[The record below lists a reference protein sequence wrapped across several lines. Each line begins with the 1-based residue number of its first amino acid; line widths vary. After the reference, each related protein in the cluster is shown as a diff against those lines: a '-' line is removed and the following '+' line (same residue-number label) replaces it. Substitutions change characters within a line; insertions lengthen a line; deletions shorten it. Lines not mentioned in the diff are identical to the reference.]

1 MQKDYFGRETMAFE
15 SILDLHISSYKDE
28 LRPSFYVD
36 FNVDQIIDRICKN
49 WGENISSFYYYLP
62 ADKESEDYRR
72 EVMADVK
79 IVSLNEVLMSFVRK
93 MKQHQEII
101 NKKEFVRRDIQKAA
115 WHISEVLQYGEALQ
129 ELLGALQEA
138 DIRSQGMI
146 SLKESLEAYLASEE
160 FKTMY
165 QTAGELQQERN
176 SYRFKVKYS
185 NNQVV
190 VSEGEIA
197 GTYDKFL
204 KDNLTEPEKPMKSP
218 FVENADLVSLEMLI
232 IEILQ
237 KKKPKLFKNT
247 IDFYEK
253 YKDYAKEVYIQL
265 GKELPYYLAF
275 YKYEEKMQKKG
286 FTFTAP
292 AVDETQDMFATGL
305 YDLALA
311 YVNSEEGK
319 EVTSNDVVYHAGET
333 FIVLT
338 GPNQGGKT
346 TFARSLGQMMYFTK
360 MGLDVPAMSAN
371 VHYFNKILTHFTV
384 EESVETGRGK
394 LQEELVRLKPMMN
407 EEGTN
412 DFVIINELFTTAAN
426 YDAIIMGQRVLQ
438 HFIGQNSKGIYVTHL
453 KELTEAHES
462 VVSMRA
468 MLDEQGK
475 QNHKIVRKEAEDIAC
490 AINQVNKYRLKYE
503 QLKERLS

>member
-1 MQKDYFGRETMAFE
+1 MAFE

-28 LRPSFYVD
+28 IRPSFYVD
-36 FNVDQIIDRICKN
+36 FNVDQIIDRICRN

-79 IVSLNEVLMSFVRK
+79 IVSLNEVLMSFVCK

-101 NKKEFVRRDIQKAA
+101 NKKEFVKREIQKAS
-115 WHISEVLQYGEALQ
+115 WHVSEVLQYGEALQ
-129 ELLGALQEA
+129 ELYGALQEA

-146 SLKESLEAYLASEE
+146 SLKESLETYLASEE

-165 QTAGELQQERN
+165 QTAGELQQARN

-190 VSEGEIA
+190 VSEGEIP
-197 GTYDKFL
+197 GTYDNFL
-204 KDNLTEPEKPMKSP
+204 KSNLTEPEKPMKSP
-218 FVENADLVSLEMLI
+218 FVENPDLVSLEMLI

-237 KKKPKLFKNT
+237 KKKPELFKNT
-247 IDFYEK
+247 LDFYKK

-286 FTFTAP
+286 FAFTTP
-292 AVDETQDMFATGL
+292 TVDETQDMFATGL

-311 YVNSEEGK
+311 YVNSEDGK
-319 EVTSNDVVYHAGET
+319 EVTCNDVIYGAGES
-333 FIVLT
+333 FVVLT

-360 MGLDVPAMSAN
+360 MGLDVPALAAN

-394 LQEELVRLKPMMN
+394 LQEELVRLKPMMHG
-407 EEGTN
+407 EGTK

-438 HFIGQNSKGIYVTHL
+438 HFIGQNCKGIYVTHL
-453 KELTEAHES
+453 KELTQAHES

>member
-1 MQKDYFGRETMAFE
+1 MAFE
-15 SILDLHISSYKDE
+15 SILDLHRSSYKDE

-115 WHISEVLQYGEALQ
+115 WHISEVMQYGEALQ

-146 SLKESLEAYLASEE
+146 SLKESLETYLASEE

-275 YKYEEKMQKKG
+275 YKFEEKMQKKG

-292 AVDETQDMFATGL
+292 TVDETQDMFATGL

-311 YVNSEEGK
+311 YVNSEEDK
-319 EVTSNDVVYHAGET
+319 EVTTNDVVYHAGET

-360 MGLDVPAMSAN
+360 MGLDVPAMAAN
-371 VHYFNKILTHFTV
+371 VHHFNRILTHFTV

>member
-1 MQKDYFGRETMAFE
+1 MAFE
-15 SILDLHISSYKDE
+15 SILDLHRSSYKDE

-115 WHISEVLQYGEALQ
+115 WHISEVMQYGEALQ

-146 SLKESLEAYLASEE
+146 SLKESLETYLASEE

-275 YKYEEKMQKKG
+275 YKFEEKMQKKG
-286 FTFTAP
+286 FAFTAP
-292 AVDETQDMFATGL
+292 TVDETQDMFATGL

-311 YVNSEEGK
+311 YVNSEEDK
-319 EVTSNDVVYHAGET
+319 EVTTNDVVYHAGET

-360 MGLDVPAMSAN
+360 MGLDVPAMAAN
-371 VHYFNKILTHFTV
+371 VHHFNRILTHFTV